1 MLLTAKEAAEK
12 LGISLRQMQTLL
24 KNNRLPA
31 RKFGNNWMIDEA
43 DLEFVRER
51 PITGRPKKKADVK

>member
-24 KNNRLPA
+24 KRDRLPA
-31 RKFGNNWMIDEA
+31 RKFGNNWMIEEK
-43 DLEFVRER
+43 DLEAVRER
-51 PITGRPKKKADVK
+51 PKTGRPKTKTEEK